1 VTSRESIPVRHAVH
15 DELPAVAAVLSRAFF
30 TDRIY
35 CWMVPD
41 DAQRRRSADVFYA
54 RFVDA
59 CWAHNEVQIAGTGI
73 GAALWI
79 PPGMPLVSDEDAEAF
94 SRGLFESAGD
104 AASSAR
110 MERVMTVVDQY
121 HPAEPCWYLAF
132 MGVDPAAQGQGI
144 GSAMLTAVLER
155 ADRDGVPAYLEASCP
170 ENQRL
175 YERHGFVTMGELNV
189 SDCPAIYPM
198 WRPPTG

>member
-110 MERVMTVVDQY
+110 MERVMTVVDLSADMKKC
-121 HPAEPCWYLAF
+121 PLAD
-132 MGVDPAAQGQGI
+132 MKVPMRGQ
-144 GSAMLTAVLER
+144 
-155 ADRDGVPAYLEASCP
+155 
-170 ENQRL
+170 
-175 YERHGFVTMGELNV
+175 
-189 SDCPAIYPM
+189 
-198 WRPPTG
+198 